1 MAGRVESACKFR
13 EGVNTRERKTHTV
26 CNDVKKTYGYMHH
39 HGNIK
44 SISKM
49 KEGKQKITCYT
60 WRLNN
65 TGG

>member
-1 MAGRVESACKFR
+1 
-13 EGVNTRERKTHTV
+13 
-26 CNDVKKTYGYMHH
+26 MHH
-39 HGNIK
+39 HGSIK
-44 SISKM
+44 SILKV